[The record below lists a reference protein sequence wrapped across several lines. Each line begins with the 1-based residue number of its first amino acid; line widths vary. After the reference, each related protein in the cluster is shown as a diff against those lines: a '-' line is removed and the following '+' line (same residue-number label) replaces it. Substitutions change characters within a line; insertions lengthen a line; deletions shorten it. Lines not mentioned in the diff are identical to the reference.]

1 MLAKKSK
8 CVQQHPQN
16 LAFSHLALGVTIL
29 PRGVRAADAKPRY
42 WAGLNFRWAWAGS
55 GPEVPSPGNPAG
67 LVNVLSR
74 LPDFHQRDPSSHWH
88 HGNQSLST
96 QNLGMDLPLAA
107 RS

>member
-1 MLAKKSK
+1 MGPGFVGPAR
-8 CVQQHPQN
+8 
-16 LAFSHLALGVTIL
+16 ALG
-29 PRGVRAADAKPRY
+29 

-74 LPDFHQRDPSSHWH
+74 LPDFRRDGPSSHCH
-88 HGNQSLST
+88 HGNQNLGARD
-96 QNLGMDLPLAA
+96 LGMDLPLAA